1 MHVIQYVAVQADSVE
16 EAHEDVRR
24 YLGSQMGDS
33 YAPATWYDWFVA
45 GGGRWA
51 TGEENQYNDNWTG
64 DVVHQ
69 SDPKFQEYLETA
81 KKYRLQELNQY
92 RSEVGDLDLAGVMT
106 SLDTVDI
113 STSDY
118 AVSQK
123 LYALKRIYEMTIGQ
137 WDYDSYFFD
146 VIHDS
151 ANMMWLQESLDKGAT
166 NWYIVPVD
174 FHF

>member
-16 EAHEDVRR
+16 EAHQNVFQFLNEE
-24 YLGSQMGDS
+24 LEGSS
-33 YAPATWYDWFVA
+33 WFDWFVV

-51 TGEENQYNDNWTG
+51 TNPEANQYNENWLG
-64 DVVHQ
+64 DIAHQ
-69 SDPKFQEYLETA
+69 SDPRFQEYVENA
-81 KKYRLQELNQY
+81 KKYRLQELNMY
-92 RSEVGDLDLAGVMT
+92 RSEVGDLDIAGVMT

-123 LYALKRIYEMTIGQ
+123 LYALKRIYEMTIGH
-137 WDYDSYFFD
+137 WDYDSYYFD
-146 VIHDS
+146 VTTAS
-151 ANMMWLQESLDKGAT
+151 ANMTWLQESLDKGAT